1 MCTNI
6 SLDAV
11 NVSTQKIIIDRKNI
25 ARYVP
30 RIYIES
36 APRTSVKDCNKLNE
50 QQKPHAINSC
60 ITCFTKL
67 SHTPDYH
74 LTCEN

>member
-25 ARYVP
+25 ARYLR

-36 APRTSVKDCNKLNE
+36 APRTSVKDCNKLN
-50 QQKPHAINSC
+50 
-60 ITCFTKL
+60 
-67 SHTPDYH
+67 D
-74 LTCEN
+74 